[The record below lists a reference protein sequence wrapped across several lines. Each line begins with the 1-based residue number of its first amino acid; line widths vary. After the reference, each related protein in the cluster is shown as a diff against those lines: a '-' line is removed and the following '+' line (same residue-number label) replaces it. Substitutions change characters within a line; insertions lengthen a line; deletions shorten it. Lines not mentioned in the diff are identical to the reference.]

1 MDANLGLAPHGVLA
15 NPMAP
20 SMSKAQLQIK
30 LGSLHCTA
38 KSVNSWLNAF
48 GSTAWRAI
56 NSEIAIRFI

>member
-30 LGSLHCTA
+30 LEACIAVATGSRYSLHCNA
-38 KSVNSWLNAF
+38 KSIHSWLNAC
-48 GSTAWRAI
+48 GSAA
-56 NSEIAIRFI
+56 